1 MEKTEYEVRI
11 LNVDPQTFC
20 AKLEALGAEKEDD
33 YHYRRCI
40 FHFRPDIPGKWIRL
54 RTNGKKTTL
63 NIKHI
68 QENSISG
75 TKEKEIVVSD
85 FEMTKEIVS
94 DLLGYGPDNDQENKR
109 TRYHLDGVEIDID
122 TWPLIPSYVE
132 IEGHSEEEV
141 LATINK
147 LGYTKEDCTTLD
159 TQRIYQEI
167 YEIDISTMP
176 TLHF

>member
-1 MEKTEYEVRI
+1 
-11 LNVDPQTFC
+11 
-20 AKLEALGAEKEDD
+20 
-33 YHYRRCI
+33 
-40 FHFRPDIPGKWIRL
+40 
-54 RTNGKKTTL
+54 
-63 NIKHI
+63 
-68 QENSISG
+68 
-75 TKEKEIVVSD
+75 
-85 FEMTKEIVS
+85 MTKEIFS

-167 YEIDISTMP
+167 YGIDISSMP

>member
-1 MEKTEYEVRI
+1 MEKTEYEIRI
-11 LNVDPQTFC
+11 LNVDSQAFLQ
-20 AKLEALGAEKEDD
+20 KLESLGATKDGD

-54 RTNGKKTTL
+54 RTNGTKTTL

-68 QENSISG
+68 QDKSIGG
-75 TKEKEIVVSD
+75 TTEKEIVVSD

-109 TRYHLDGVEIDID
+109 TRYHLDGVEIDLD

-132 IEGHSEEEV
+132 IEGKSENEV
-141 LATINK
+141 LATLAK
-147 LGYTKEDCTTLD
+147 LGYTPKDCVTLD
-159 TQRIYQEI
+159 VQSIYQEV
-167 YEIDISTMP
+167 YGIDISQMP

>member
-1 MEKTEYEVRI
+1 MEKTEYEIRI
-11 LNVDPQTFC
+11 LNIDLPAFIQ
-20 AKLEALGAEKEDD
+20 KLEDLGAIKEND
-33 YHYRRCI
+33 YHYRRCV
-40 FHFRPDIPGKWIRL
+40 FHFRPNIPGKWIRL
-54 RTNGKKTTL
+54 RTNGQKTTL

-68 QENSISG
+68 QDKSIGG
-75 TKEKEIVVSD
+75 TTEKEIVVSD
-85 FEMTKEIVS
+85 FEMTKDIVS

-141 LATINK
+141 LHTLEK
-147 LGYTKEDCTTLD
+147 LGYTTNDCVTLD
-159 TQRIYQEI
+159 VQSIYKEV
-167 YEIDISTMP
+167 YGIDISNMP